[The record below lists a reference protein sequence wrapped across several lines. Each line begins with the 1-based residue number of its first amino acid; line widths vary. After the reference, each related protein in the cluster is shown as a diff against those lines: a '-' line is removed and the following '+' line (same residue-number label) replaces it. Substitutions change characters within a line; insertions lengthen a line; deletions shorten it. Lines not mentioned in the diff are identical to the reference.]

1 MALLRGSYRTCL
13 DGCRGGVY
21 PLPGGGKPRPCMEVL
36 LLAVCLLA
44 LAVPAAAQAP
54 EYDLKAAFLFNFAKF
69 VEWPASAF
77 AGEQSPLTICVYG
90 EDPFGPNL
98 DAVVQGERVGERS
111 LLVQRPDSLD
121 DLGECHVL
129 FVSRSEKDRLGEVMA
144 EVEGDPVLT
153 VADTDGFLR
162 AGGIIN
168 FILESSKVRFLIDQE
183 AAERSGLRI
192 SSKLMRLAV
201 NTGGR

>member
-1 MALLRGSYRTCL
+1 MKS
-13 DGCRGGVY
+13 VSM
-21 PLPGGGKPRPCMEVL
+21 PRSLFAVL
-36 LLAVCLLA
+36 LM
-44 LAVPAAAQAP
+44 AAPLRAQAP

-69 VEWPASAF
+69 VEWPESAF
-77 AGEQSPLTICVYG
+77 SGARAPLTVCVYG
-90 EDPFGPNL
+90 EDPFGSTL
-98 DAVVQGERVGERS
+98 DGVVQNERVGERS
-111 LLVQRPDSLD
+111 LLVQRPDSVD

-129 FVSRSEKDRLGEVMA
+129 FVCRSEKDRLGEVMA
-144 EVEGDPVLT
+144 HIEGKPVLT

-168 FILESSKVRFLIDQE
+168 FILEGSKVRFLIDQQ

>member
-1 MALLRGSYRTCL
+1 MALLRTAL
-13 DGCRGGVY
+13 VLILL
-21 PLPGGGKPRPCMEVL
+21 LPGV
-36 LLAVCLLA
+36 AS
-44 LAVPAAAQAP
+44 AQAP
-54 EYDLKAAFLFNFAKF
+54 EYDLKAVFLFNFAKF
-69 VEWPASAF
+69 VEWPESAF
-77 AGEQSPLTICVYG
+77 AGERAPLSICVYG
-90 EDPFGPNL
+90 QDPFGPTL

-129 FVSRSEKDRLGEVMA
+129 FVARSEKGRLGEVM
-144 EVEGDPVLT
+144 EQVKGEPVLT
-153 VADTDGFLR
+153 VSDTDGFLR

-168 FILESSKVRFLIDQE
+168 FILEGSKVRVLIDQE
-183 AAERSGLRI
+183 AAERSGLEI